1 MESAEPPEEE
11 VRPPEPS
18 EEELLDE
25 SSEPEESVEPDE
37 PDEPEESVEPDELL
51 ELSELSESLLV
62 LELELVPLLADVVAS
77 ACRVPIR
84 ANTPAAPAS
93 VTAAAKAAV
102 RRAPLRTAA
111 AAPRSSS
118 LVAMTVPLRSD
129 VLSRTTVGERPE
141 RSL

>member
-51 ELSELSESLLV
+51 ELSESLLV
-62 LELELVPLLADVVAS
+62 LELELELVPLLADVVAS